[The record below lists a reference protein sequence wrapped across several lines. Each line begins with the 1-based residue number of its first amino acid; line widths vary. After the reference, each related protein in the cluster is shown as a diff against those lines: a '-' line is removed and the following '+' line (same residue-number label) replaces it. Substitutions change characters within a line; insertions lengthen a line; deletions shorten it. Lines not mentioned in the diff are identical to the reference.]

1 MANPLVL
8 LDTRTFVSGADL
20 SGYGNMISLED
31 EAEVK
36 KITTW
41 RSGGAEENKAGLHGC
56 DIKASGHWE
65 AGDPGK
71 PDDVFWAMRRTLD
84 PWSIAPQSDS
94 DLAAGGLMYLVGKAL
109 RTKLKIGDNVGEVAP
124 WEGEAKS
131 SWPLVRGKCA
141 HPSGVPRTAT
151 GTGTIVQLGAVAANK
166 RAYCNLHVL
175 SVSGTG
181 TPTITMKLQSA
192 AAVGF
197 SSPTDRLSF
206 AAATGTS
213 VALGGGQGLRTDG
226 TAITDQYWRVSWT
239 ITGSTP
245 SFLFLASFGI
255 E

>member
-1 MANPLVL
+1 MSNPVVL
-8 LDTRTFVSGADL
+8 LDARVFVSGADL
-20 SGYGNMISLED
+20 SGNGNMISVEE

-36 KITTW
+36 KITNW
-41 RSGGAEENKAGLHGC
+41 RSGGAEENTAGIHGC
-56 DIKASGHWE
+56 DLKASGQWE

-84 PWSIAPQSDS
+84 PWSVAPRSDS

-109 RTKLKIGDNVGEVAP
+109 RTKLMIGDAVGEVAP

-131 SWPLVRGKCA
+131 SWPLVRGVCA

-151 GTGTIVQLGAVAANK
+151 GTGTIIQLGAVPAGK
-166 RAYCNLHVL
+166 RVYANLHVL

-181 TPTITMKLQSA
+181 SPTLTAKIQSA

-197 SSPTDRLSF
+197 ASPTDRGSF

-213 VALGGGQGLRTDG
+213 TTLGGGQAIRTDG
-226 TAITDQYWRVSWT
+226 SAITDQYWRLSWT
-239 ITGSTP
+239 ISGTTP